1 MKKIFYLM
9 SVACL
14 MMVASCDKNNEN
26 DNPAGGPKITIPAGE
41 QTAGGT
47 LVLRAEG
54 LDEAAVFSLK
64 SEKGQTTALEDVT
77 VSASG
82 ADITLPYTLG
92 EYTLVVEQ
100 NNAVYEP
107 GKITI
112 AVTGVKLPESAKAG
126 EEITI
131 AGNGFASD
139 AKIFINGNEANTIA
153 DETGVK
159 VTVPAEVNGEC
170 EVKVVQAGTEQ
181 PLGKLNVIGEVRKR
195 LTNVSIGGELDF
207 SVTYNGNE
215 PATFF
220 GAEIVKDGDTYNFA
234 DLGFTFTVNNNL
246 VSKIDIEGDEYP
258 WEYDE
263 NGYVSVINGLDY
275 EYSVYVDEN
284 GNYSGDGF
292 ACQDLELKNN
302 PDANVDIAILN
313 DALGNSDLAY
323 IAAAM
328 FGWTG
333 KISPNIPSVVVV
345 DFDPETGEPVYA
357 PVKYEFDEDGY
368 VTSYECA
375 ELGMEFLYTWEVVE

>member
-26 DNPAGGPKITIPAGE
+26 DNPAEGPKITIPAGE
-41 QTAGGT
+41 QTAGSQIT
-47 LVLRAEG
+47 LRAEG
-54 LDEAAVFSLK
+54 LDEAVKFSLK
-64 SEKGQTTALEDVT
+64 SGNALTALET
-77 VSASG
+77 GSVSASG
-82 ADITLPYTLG
+82 AEITLPYTLG

-112 AVTGVKLPESAKAG
+112 AVTGVTLPESAKAG

-170 EVKVVQAGTEQ
+170 EVKVAQAGTEQ
-181 PLGKLNVIGEVRKR
+181 VLGKLNVKGEVKKR
-195 LTNVSIGGELDF
+195 LTNVSIAEQVDF

-215 PATFF
+215 PATFY
-220 GAEIVKDGDTYNFA
+220 GAEIVKEGDTYNFA
-234 DLGFTFTVNNNL
+234 GLDFTFTVNNNL
-246 VSKIDIEGDEYP
+246 ISKIDVEGDDEYS
-258 WEYDE
+258 WKYDE
-263 NGYVSVINGLDY
+263 NGYVSLINGLDN
-275 EYSVYVDEN
+275 EYSVSVDEN
-284 GNYSGDGF
+284 GNYIGDGF

-313 DALGNSDLAY
+313 DALGNTDLAY

-333 KISPNIPSVVVV
+333 KISPNIPSHVVT
-345 DFDPETGEPVYA
+345 DYNSETWEPVYTA
-357 PVKYEFDEDGY
+357 VKYEFDEDGY

-375 ELGMEFLYTWEVVE
+375 ELGMKFLYTWEVVE

>member
-1 MKKIFYLM
+1 M

-26 DNPAGGPKITIPAGE
+26 DNPAGGPKITIPTGE
-41 QTAGGT
+41 QTAGSQIT
-47 LVLRAEG
+47 LRAEG
-54 LDEAAVFSLK
+54 LDEAVKFSLK
-64 SEKGQTTALEDVT
+64 SGNALTVLET
-77 VSASG
+77 GSVSASG
-82 ADITLPYTLG
+82 AEITLPYTLG

-112 AVTGVKLPESAKAG
+112 AVTGVTLPESAKAG
-126 EEITI
+126 EELTIT
-131 AGNGFASD
+131 GNGFASD
-139 AKIFINGNEANTIA
+139 AKIFINDNEENTVA

-159 VTVPAEVNGEC
+159 VTVPAEANGEC

-181 PLGKLNVIGEVRKR
+181 ILGKLNVKGEVKKR
-195 LTNVSIGGELDF
+195 LTNVSIPEQVDF
-207 SVTYNGNE
+207 SITYIDNE
-215 PATFF
+215 PATFC
-220 GAEIVKDGDTYNFA
+220 GTEIIKDGDAYNFA

-246 VSKIDIEGDEYP
+246 ISKIDVEGDGEFS

-263 NGYVSVINGLDY
+263 NGYVSLINGLDN

-284 GNYSGDGF
+284 GNYGGDGF

-302 PDANVDIAILN
+302 PNANVDIAILN
-313 DALGNSDLAY
+313 DALGNFDYAY

-333 KISPNIPSVVVV
+333 KISPNIPSGVVM
-345 DFDPETGEPVYA
+345 DYDPETGAPVYT

-375 ELGMEFLYTWEVVE
+375 ELQMKFLYTWEVVE